1 MRGLTVPQTAEVTDA
16 STSPQKIAVVLR
28 DDLPSW
34 QALNATAF
42 LSGAVA
48 GHRPDLLG
56 EPYADADGT
65 AYLSTFGIP
74 IMVYA
79 APGPVLGAVR
89 DRAVAR
95 GLGTAVFTDA
105 MFSTG
110 NDIDN
115 RAVVAAVAGPELVLA
130 GLALVGPRNAVDK
143 SVKGAV
149 LHP

>member
-1 MRGLTVPQTAEVTDA
+1 MTDVSA
-16 STSPQKIAVVLR
+16 APQKIAVVLR

-42 LSGAVA
+42 PSGAVA

-56 EPYADADGT
+56 EAYADGDGT

-79 APGPVLGAVR
+79 APGPLLGAIRV
-89 DRAVAR
+89 RAVGR
-95 GLGTAVFTDA
+95 GLGTAVFTDE

-110 NDIDN
+110 NDVDNN
-115 RAVVAAVAGPELVLA
+115 RAVVAAVAGADLVLA

-143 SVKGAV
+143 SVKGAA
-149 LHP
+149 LHR

>member
-1 MRGLTVPQTAEVTDA
+1 MTDA
-16 STSPQKIAVVLR
+16 SAPPQKIAVVLR
-28 DDLPSW
+28 DDLPMW

-56 EPYADADGT
+56 EAYADGDGT

-79 APGPVLGAVR
+79 ASGSVLSAVR
-89 DRAVAR
+89 ERAVGR
-95 GLGTAVFTDA
+95 GRATAVFTDE
-105 MFSTG
+105 MFTTG
-110 NDIDN
+110 NDVDN
-115 RAVVAAVAGPELVLA
+115 RAVVAAVAGPDLVLA
-130 GLALVGPRNAVDK
+130 GLALVGPRNAIDK

>member
-1 MRGLTVPQTAEVTDA
+1 VTDVSA
-16 STSPQKIAVVLR
+16 PPQKIAVVLR

-48 GHRPDLLG
+48 GHRADLLG
-56 EPYADADGT
+56 DAYADGDGT

-74 IMVYA
+74 IMMYA
-79 APGPVLGAVR
+79 APGPLLGAIRV
-89 DRAVAR
+89 RAVGR
-95 GLGTAVFTDA
+95 GLGTAVFTDE

-110 NDIDN
+110 NDVDN
-115 RAVVAAVAGPELVLA
+115 RAVVAAVAGADLVLA

-143 SVKGAV
+143 SVKGAA
-149 LHP
+149 LHR

>member
-1 MRGLTVPQTAEVTDA
+1 MTDA
-16 STSPQKIAVVLR
+16 SAPPQKIAVVLR
-28 DDLPSW
+28 DDLPTW

-48 GHRPDLLG
+48 GHRQDLLG
-56 EPYADADGT
+56 EAYADGDGT

-79 APGPVLGAVR
+79 ASGPVLSASASAVG
-89 DRAVAR
+89 R
-95 GLGTAVFTDA
+95 GLGTAVFTDE
-105 MFSTG
+105 MFTTG
-110 NDIDN
+110 NDVDN
-115 RAVVAAVAGPELVLA
+115 RAVVAAVAGPDLVLA
-130 GLALVGPRNAVDK
+130 GLAVVGPRNAVDK

>member
-1 MRGLTVPQTAEVTDA
+1 MTDVSA
-16 STSPQKIAVVLR
+16 PPQKIAIVLR
-28 DDLPSW
+28 DDLPGW

-42 LSGAVA
+42 LSGSIA

-56 EPYADADGT
+56 EGYADGDGT

-79 APGPVLGAVR
+79 APGPLLGTIR
-89 DRAVAR
+89 ERAVGR

-105 MFSTG
+105 MFTTG
-110 NDIDN
+110 NDVDN
-115 RAVVAAVAGPELVLA
+115 RAVVAAAAGPDLVLA
-130 GLALVGPRNAVDK
+130 GLSLVGSRNAVDK

>member
-1 MRGLTVPQTAEVTDA
+1 MTDVSA
-16 STSPQKIAVVLR
+16 APQKIAVVLP

-56 EPYADADGT
+56 EAYADGDGT

-79 APGPVLGAVR
+79 APGPLLGAIRV
-89 DRAVAR
+89 RAVGR
-95 GLGTAVFTDA
+95 GLGTAVFTDE
-105 MFSTG
+105 MLSTG
-110 NDIDN
+110 NDVDN
-115 RAVVAAVAGPELVLA
+115 RAVVAAVAGADLVLA

-143 SVKGAV
+143 SVKGAA
-149 LHP
+149 LHR

>member
-1 MRGLTVPQTAEVTDA
+1 VTE
-16 STSPQKIAVVLR
+16 TSPPPQKIAVVLR
-28 DDLPSW
+28 EDLPGW

-56 EPYADADGT
+56 EAYADGDGT
-65 AYLSTFGIP
+65 AYLSTFGVP
-74 IMVYA
+74 IMVFA
-79 APGPVLGAVR
+79 APRPLLGTIR
-89 DRAVAR
+89 ERAVGRA
-95 GLGTAVFTDA
+95 LATAVFTDA
-105 MFSTG
+105 MFTTG
-110 NDIDN
+110 NDVDN
-115 RAVVAAVAGPELVLA
+115 RAVVAAVPGPDLVLA

>member
-1 MRGLTVPQTAEVTDA
+1 MTDGSA
-16 STSPQKIAVVLR
+16 APQKIAVVLR
-28 DDLPSW
+28 DDLPTW

-56 EPYADADGT
+56 EAYADGDGT

-79 APGPVLGAVR
+79 SPGPLLSTVR
-89 DRAVAR
+89 ERAVGR
-95 GLGTAVFTDA
+95 GLAMAVFTDD
-105 MFSTG
+105 MFTTG
-110 NDIDN
+110 NDVDN
-115 RAVVAAVAGPELVLA
+115 RAVVAAVAGGQLVLA

-143 SVKGAV
+143 SVRGAV

>member
-1 MRGLTVPQTAEVTDA
+1 VVTDA
-16 STSPQKIAVVLR
+16 VAPPQKIAVLLR

-56 EPYADADGT
+56 EPYGDADGT
-65 AYLSTFGIP
+65 AYLATFGIP
-74 IMVYA
+74 VMVYA
-79 APGPVLGAVR
+79 APAEVLGVVR
-89 DRAVAR
+89 KRAVAR

-105 MFSTG
+105 MFTTG
-110 NDIDN
+110 NDVDN
-115 RAVVAAVAGPELVLA
+115 RAVVAAVAGPALVLA

-143 SVKGAV
+143 SAKGAV

>member
-1 MRGLTVPQTAEVTDA
+1 VTDVA
-16 STSPQKIAVVLR
+16 APPQKIAVVLR

-48 GHRPDLLG
+48 GSRPDLLG
-56 EPYADADGT
+56 EAYADGDGT

-79 APGPVLGAVR
+79 ARGPLLGAVR
-89 DRAVAR
+89 ERAVSR
-95 GLGTAVFTDA
+95 GLGTGVFTDD
-105 MFSTG
+105 MFATG

-115 RAVVAAVAGPELVLA
+115 RAVVAAVAGADLVLA
-130 GLALVGPRNAVDK
+130 GLSLVGPRNAVDK

>member
-1 MRGLTVPQTAEVTDA
+1 MTDVSA
-16 STSPQKIAVVLR
+16 APQKIAVVLP

-56 EPYADADGT
+56 EAYADGDGT

-79 APGPVLGAVR
+79 APGPLLGAIRV
-89 DRAVAR
+89 RAVGR
-95 GLGTAVFTDA
+95 GLGTAVFTDE

-110 NDIDN
+110 NDVDN
-115 RAVVAAVAGPELVLA
+115 RAVVAAVAGADLVLA

-143 SVKGAV
+143 SVKGAA
-149 LHP
+149 LHR

>member
-1 MRGLTVPQTAEVTDA
+1 VTDA
-16 STSPQKIAVVLR
+16 SAPPQKIAVVLR
-28 DDLPSW
+28 DDLPMW

-56 EPYADADGT
+56 EAYADGDGT

-79 APGPVLGAVR
+79 ASGPVLPAVR
-89 DRAVAR
+89 DRAVGR
-95 GLGTAVFTDA
+95 GLGTAVFTDE
-105 MFSTG
+105 MFTTG
-110 NDIDN
+110 NDVDN
-115 RAVVAAVAGPELVLA
+115 RAVVAAVAGPDLVLA
-130 GLALVGPRNAVDK
+130 GLALVGPRNAIDK

>member
-1 MRGLTVPQTAEVTDA
+1 VTDTA
-16 STSPQKIAVVLR
+16 GTPQKIAVVLR
-28 DDLPSW
+28 DDLPGW

-56 EPYADADGT
+56 EGYADGDGT

-79 APGPVLGAVR
+79 APQLLLGTIR
-89 DRAVAR
+89 ERAVAR

-105 MFSTG
+105 MFTTG
-110 NDIDN
+110 NDADN
-115 RAVVAAVAGPELVLA
+115 RAVVAAVAGPALDLA
-130 GLALVGPRNAVDK
+130 GLALVGARNAVDK

>member
-1 MRGLTVPQTAEVTDA
+1 MTDV

-28 DDLPSW
+28 DDLPTW

-48 GHRPDLLG
+48 GHRTDLLG
-56 EPYADADGT
+56 EAYADGDGT

-79 APGPVLGAVR
+79 ASGPVLSAVR
-89 DRAVAR
+89 ERAVGR
-95 GLGTAVFTDA
+95 GLGTAVFTDE
-105 MFSTG
+105 MFTTG
-110 NDIDN
+110 NDVDN
-115 RAVVAAVAGPELVLA
+115 RAVVAAVGGPDLVLA

>member
-1 MRGLTVPQTAEVTDA
+1 MTDVSA
-16 STSPQKIAVVLR
+16 APQKIAVVLP

-56 EPYADADGT
+56 EAYADGDGT

-79 APGPVLGAVR
+79 APGPLLGAIRV
-89 DRAVAR
+89 RAVGR
-95 GLGTAVFTDA
+95 GLGTAVFTDE
-105 MFSTG
+105 MLSTG
-110 NDIDN
+110 NDVDN
-115 RAVVAAVAGPELVLA
+115 RAVVAAVAKADLVLA
-130 GLALVGPRNAVDK
+130 GLALVGPRNAVYK
-143 SVKGAV
+143 SVKGAE
-149 LHP
+149 LHR

>member
-1 MRGLTVPQTAEVTDA
+1 MTDA
-16 STSPQKIAVVLR
+16 SAPPQKIAVVLR
-28 DDLPSW
+28 DDLPTW

-48 GHRPDLLG
+48 GHRQDLLG
-56 EPYADADGT
+56 EAYADGDGT

-79 APGPVLGAVR
+79 AGRCVR
-89 DRAVAR
+89 DRGSAAASGRRCSPTRCSRR
-95 GLGTAVFTDA
+95 GV
-105 MFSTG
+105 
-110 NDIDN
+110 DN
-115 RAVVAAVAGPELVLA
+115 RAVVAASPDRVLA
-130 GLALVGPRNAVDK
+130 GLAVVGPRNAIDK

>member
-1 MRGLTVPQTAEVTDA
+1 MTDVSA
-16 STSPQKIAVVLR
+16 PPQKIAIVLR
-28 DDLPSW
+28 DDLPTW

-42 LSGAVA
+42 LSGSVA

-56 EPYADADGT
+56 DPYADADGT

-79 APGPVLGAVR
+79 APGPVLAAVR
-89 DRAVAR
+89 QRAVDR
-95 GLGTAVFTDA
+95 GLGTAVFTDE
-105 MFSTG
+105 MFTTG
-110 NDIDN
+110 NDVDN
-115 RAVVAAVAGPELVLA
+115 RAVVAAVVGAELVLA

>member
-1 MRGLTVPQTAEVTDA
+1 MTDVSA
-16 STSPQKIAVVLR
+16 PPQKIAVVLR
-28 DDLPSW
+28 DDLPGW

-56 EPYADADGT
+56 DAYADGDGT

-79 APGPVLGAVR
+79 APGPLLGTIR
-89 DRAVAR
+89 ERAVGRA
-95 GLGTAVFTDA
+95 LGTAVFTDA
-105 MFSTG
+105 MFTTG
-110 NDIDN
+110 NDVDN
-115 RAVVAAVAGPELVLA
+115 RAVVAAVAGPDLA
-130 GLALVGPRNAVDK
+130 LSGLALVGPRNAVDK

>member
-1 MRGLTVPQTAEVTDA
+1 MTDG
-16 STSPQKIAVVLR
+16 SPPPQKIAVVLR

-56 EPYADADGT
+56 EAYADGDGT

-79 APGPVLGAVR
+79 APGPLLGTFR
-89 DRAVAR
+89 ERALGR

-105 MFSTG
+105 MFTTG
-110 NDIDN
+110 NDVDN
-115 RAVVAAVAGPELVLA
+115 RAVVAAVAGADLDLA

-143 SVKGAV
+143 SVRGAD